1 MRVLLSDTIRGLRPS
16 RSPGVRTNR
25 IARGYVAGVVRRGA
39 LSDFVDDL
47 QVQGRLTF
55 TREEA
60 MAALGVGAD
69 AMKLAAWRLAKRGRL
84 VSPRR
89 GFYVVIPLEYRKNG
103 APPLDRW
110 LPDLLRFHGARELGR
125 ELVDGVVV
133 VAVDR
138 RLPPIT
144 VGELRVGFQVASRR
158 PTGGD
163 R

>member
-1 MRVLLSDTIRGLRPS
+1 M
-16 RSPGVRTNR
+16 
-25 IARGYVAGVVRRGA
+25 VRRGA

-60 MAALGVGAD
+60 MAALGVSAD

-89 GFYVVIPLEYRKNG
+89 GFYVIVPLEYRKDG

-110 LPDLLRFHGARELGR
+110 LPDLLRFHGAKELGR
-125 ELVDGVVV
+125 EVVDGVVV
-133 VAVDR
+133 VRVDR
-138 RLPPIT
+138 RVRGVEIGALRMSFVGLPA
-144 VGELRVGFQVASRR
+144 RK
-158 PTGGD
+158 
-163 R
+163 